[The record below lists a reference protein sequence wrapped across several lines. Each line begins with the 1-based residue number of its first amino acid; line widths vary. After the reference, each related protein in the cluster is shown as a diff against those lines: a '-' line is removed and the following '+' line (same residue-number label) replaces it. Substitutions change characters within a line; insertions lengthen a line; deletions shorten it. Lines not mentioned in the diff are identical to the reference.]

1 MPQNAETRLPRSFL
15 RAEQS
20 RYLHV
25 VSYLYMYQFDAS
37 QQVMGHHKSNIE
49 RK

>member
-1 MPQNAETRLPRSFL
+1 MRQNAETRLPRSFL

-25 VSYLYMYQFDAS
+25 LSYLYMYQFDAS
-37 QQVMGHHKSNIE
+37 QYGTSTSQTL
-49 RK
+49 R